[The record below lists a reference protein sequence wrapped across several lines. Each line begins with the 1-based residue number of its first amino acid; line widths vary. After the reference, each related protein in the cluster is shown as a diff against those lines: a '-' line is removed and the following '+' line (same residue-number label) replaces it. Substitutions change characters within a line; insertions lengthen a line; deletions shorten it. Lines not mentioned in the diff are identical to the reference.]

1 MFHPDPTPE
10 NVAKMMA
17 AIPTCSGRELVE
29 NFAEFIHA
37 AAQCDTVSNPWR
49 EAEADAWYRLADAA
63 ERELKRRL
71 S

>member
-17 AIPTCSGRELVE
+17 AIPTCTGRELVE
-29 NFAEFIHA
+29 NFAEFMHA
-37 AAQCDTVSNPWR
+37 AARDHTAVNP
-49 EAEADAWYRLADAA
+49 WYRLANAA

-71 S
+71 G

>member
-10 NVAKMMA
+10 NVSKMMA
-17 AIPTCSGRELVE
+17 AIQTCSGRELVE

-37 AAQCDTVSNPWR
+37 AAQCGTVSNP
-49 EAEADAWYRLADAA
+49 WYRLADAA

-71 S
+71 D